1 MILFDA
7 KIISGIFSV
16 LLLCAITIVVDLICM
31 SIMNLLGWDNSQIMV
46 DGFRRSVY
54 IVFAK
59 IVYLIGI
66 LAASGLLKRKGAP
79 IGLFQIIPLLP
90 CQLFSIYFCDS
101 LYRSPAYDQSG
112 YTALLILIGLLYIN
126 IIVVVF
132 AEAIRLREDAK
143 HQSEL
148 ATQQYEMQRRYY
160 ERLYQEQENT
170 RALWHDINKYMI
182 AMRSMVKTENQH
194 DASEVLETVQE
205 KFNQVGTVVDTNNPV
220 LNSILNYYI
229 QNAHASGVQIELD
242 VWVAEK
248 LGIKA
253 ADLSVIIGNTFD
265 NAIEACTHMADPL
278 KEICVVISQ
287 KQNVLLYEIRNPYS
301 PSAPPKSGS
310 CHGYGLQNVKACV
323 EKYEGTVYVENKDNV
338 YSVSIRLN
346 TKEL

>member
-1 MILFDA
+1 
-7 KIISGIFSV
+7 
-16 LLLCAITIVVDLICM
+16 
-31 SIMNLLGWDNSQIMV
+31 
-46 DGFRRSVY
+46 
-54 IVFAK
+54 
-59 IVYLIGI
+59 
-66 LAASGLLKRKGAP
+66 
-79 IGLFQIIPLLP
+79 
-90 CQLFSIYFCDS
+90 
-101 LYRSPAYDQSG
+101 
-112 YTALLILIGLLYIN
+112 
-126 IIVVVF
+126 
-132 AEAIRLREDAK
+132 
-143 HQSEL
+143 
-148 ATQQYEMQRRYY
+148 
-160 ERLYQEQENT
+160 
-170 RALWHDINKYMI
+170 MI

-265 NAIEACTHMADPL
+265 NAIEACTHVADPL
-278 KEICVVISQ
+278 KEISVVISQ